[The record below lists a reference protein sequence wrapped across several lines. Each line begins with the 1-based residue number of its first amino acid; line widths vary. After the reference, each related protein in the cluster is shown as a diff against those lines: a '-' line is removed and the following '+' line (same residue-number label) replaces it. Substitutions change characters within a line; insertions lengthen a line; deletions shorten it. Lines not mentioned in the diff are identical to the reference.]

1 MKFSS
6 SALVCVSL
14 LLPVITFAA
23 GAPAQAVPL
32 KPTKI
37 SSADAAGPILNS
49 SRAVKESSGPD
60 GPSSEVV
67 MLKSRDRKFTA
78 GIYSAGPSDY
88 AIDAYEEDEFMFF
101 LEGSVKLTS
110 ADGSVLEVVAGEGAA
125 IPKGWKGRWTTSG
138 YRKYFVTY
146 ESGRR
151 AK

>member
-1 MKFSS
+1 MKFLSA
-6 SALVCVSL
+6 ALVCVC
-14 LLPVITFAA
+14 LLPPVVSFAE
-23 GAPAQAVPL
+23 GAPARATAL

-37 SSADAAGPILNS
+37 SAADAAGPILNS
-49 SRAVKESSGPD
+49 ARAVKESSGPD

-88 AIDAYEEDEFMFF
+88 AVDAYEEDEFMFF
-101 LEGSVKLTS
+101 LEGSVTLTS
-110 ADGSVLEVVAGEGAA
+110 ADGSVLQVVAGEGAA

-146 ESGRR
+146 ESGRK